1 MLGSTNRTRLLL
13 FMLSIFACGALLPGC
28 SYDPREPVYDTRA
41 NPKGFPQKAIDM
53 LDGIEAGR
61 LKTYDAITNGFADIY
76 MAHPGLL
83 GSKDWE
89 QVVRRLGARLVY
101 RADRLVSDGLLQYGQ
116 AAEFYRVA
124 AEIRRREDSA
134 LEYKATQF
142 ETWSEFASDS
152 LFDPHRLQGEF
163 DTDYRMDLL
172 TRFALADSL
181 HHAFARDYL
190 APELFPESGA
200 DLVSLVANRPAA
212 DLALLASVSDYPGD
226 SLAAQGSFVGRSI
239 ELVAWRLTPLADTVY
254 RFEAYFRTDRP
265 IDRKLGISLRVE
277 TPDPNL
283 RADQQPVFPYDFEPL
298 SGSDGWTAGQIAVA
312 TRTFA
317 FAWPISAV
325 RIGLYETGPTGPV
338 ELQPDNTVGRRMRFP
353 VTDGN

>member
-1 MLGSTNRTRLLL
+1 MLGSINRTRLLL
-13 FMLSIFACGALLPGC
+13 FTLSIFAVGLLVSGCG
-28 SYDPREPVYDTRA
+28 YDPREPVYDTKV

-61 LKTYDAITNGFADIY
+61 LKTYDGITDSFAGIY

-101 RADRLVSDGLLQYGQ
+101 RADRLVSDGLLQFGQ

-124 AEIRRREDSA
+124 AEIRRKEDTA
-134 LEYKATQF
+134 LSDRAQQF
-142 ETWSEFASDS
+142 EAWSEFASDS

-163 DTDYRMDLL
+163 DTDYRIDLL
-172 TRFALADSL
+172 TRFALIDSV

-190 APELFPESGA
+190 APELFPESAA
-200 DLVSLVANRPAA
+200 DLVSLVADRPMA
-212 DLALLASVSDYPGD
+212 DRALLASVTSYPGD
-226 SLAAQGSFVGRSI
+226 TLPAQASFVGRSI
-239 ELVAWRLTPLADTVY
+239 ELVAWRLAPLADTVY

-265 IDRKLGISLRVE
+265 IERKLGVSLRVE
-277 TPDPNL
+277 TPDTNL
-283 RADQQPVFPYDFEPL
+283 PADKQPVFPYDFEPL

-317 FAWPISAV
+317 FTWPISAV
-325 RIGLYETGPTGPV
+325 RIGLFEDSPAGPV
-338 ELQPDNTVGRRMRFP
+338 ELQPDNTVGRRVRFP
-353 VTDGN
+353 VAAGN